1 MDRILDLDEAA
12 AVLTGR
18 SRTWRTAGLD
28 VSPLTWRDAA
38 APWPARL
45 ETDRSRVH
53 DPDAVGVHLAASRA
67 ELSVVLFTG
76 GWRTSTTSRRTATFS
91 THRPPASPR
100 RRTSPT
106 GWRDGYTMR
115 SAHRRPE
122 PRWEPN
128 SLRAGKRSVILW

>member
-76 GWRTSTTSRRTATFS
+76 GWADVDHVTEDGDVL
-91 THRPPASPR
+91 HPPASGI
-100 RRTSPT
+100 TST
-106 GWRDGYTMR
+106 ADF
-115 SAHRRPE
+115 AHRLEGWVHDAFGTPPAACRVGCL
-122 PRWEPN
+122 PRCSPCQ
-128 SLRAGKRSVILW
+128 